1 MWSGRWESNPRHQL
15 GKLRYYH
22 YTTPAREPK
31 IVRIGAGE
39 GNGGRD
45 KLAPMTSATHPAPAT
60 GATLS
65 LTINGEARTLAAPAT
80 VAGLLDE
87 MGLAGK
93 RLAVERNGEI
103 VPKGLHAS
111 TPLADGDALEIV
123 VAVGGG

>member
-22 YTTPAREPK
+22 YTTPAREAW
-31 IVRIGAGE
+31 IVRIGAGG
-39 GNGGRD
+39 GNGVRG
-45 KLAPMTSATHPAPAT
+45 KLAAMTSTTTPL
-60 GATLS
+60 LS
-65 LTINGEARTLAAPAT
+65 LRINGEARALAAPAT
-80 VAGLLDE
+80 VASLLDE
-87 MGLAGK
+87 MGLTGK

-111 TPLADGDALEIV
+111 TALADGDALEIV